1 MNIFCSVTSNSHH
14 IMRLAVNLLVG
25 LNILLIVI
33 VLGCMLS
40 KNEQQIPYE
49 RHRVNLKL
57 P

>member
-1 MNIFCSVTSNSHH
+1 
-14 IMRLAVNLLVG
+14 MRLAVNLLVG